1 MKLFIVLAANI
12 KLIKLWVFFI
22 FLGHFKST
30 RGATL
35 AISFIQKT
43 TDGTKESFHFKAE
56 DRGLIVS
63 QTILGLFVIKK
74 KKERESGND
83 FQMQLCIVRKKSS
96 LGSSALLT
104 GCLT

>member
-74 KKERESGND
+74 KERENGND

-96 LGSSALLT
+96 LVSSALLT

>member
-1 MKLFIVLAANI
+1 MKLFIVLVANI

-74 KKERESGND
+74 KERESGND

-96 LGSSALLT
+96 LVSSALLT

>member
-74 KKERESGND
+74 KERENGND
-83 FQMQLCIVRKKSS
+83 FQMQLCIVRNKSS
-96 LGSSALLT
+96 LVSSALLT

>member
-43 TDGTKESFHFKAE
+43 TDGTKESFHFKAK

-74 KKERESGND
+74 KKREKVGMTFKCSS
-83 FQMQLCIVRKKSS
+83 VS
-96 LGSSALLT
+96 LGKKAV
-104 GCLT
+104 

>member
-43 TDGTKESFHFKAE
+43 TDGTKELFHFKAE

-74 KKERESGND
+74 KERESGND
-83 FQMQLCIVRKKSS
+83 FQMELCIVRKKSS
-96 LGSSALLT
+96 LVSSALLT